1 MVKNIDKFRM
11 YALNHQ
17 YDITCVNETSL
28 DNTVN
33 NHEVELDGYDLVN
46 RHGGGVA
53 MFIRSTINYKIGS
66 DIMPD
71 NLETITVEITKPKA
85 KPFLLNTWYRPPDMP
100 VDVFTDYEILVQKMD
115 NENKEIICISDFNC
129 DCLSPQ
135 KSETKNYSIWLT
147 CFSLNNLLKN
157 QHELLVKLE
166 R

>member
-1 MVKNIDKFRM
+1 MIKNIDEFRM

-17 YDITCVNETSL
+17 HDIICVNETWL

-33 NHEVELDGYDLVN
+33 NHEVELDGYDLVRKDRN

-53 MFIRSTINYKIGS
+53 MFIRSTINYKIRS
-66 DIMPD
+66 DMM
-71 NLETITVEITKPKA
+71 
-85 KPFLLNTWYRPPDMP
+85 PDMP
-100 VDVFTDYEILVQKMD
+100 VDVFTDYEILMQKMD
-115 NENKEIICISDFNC
+115 HENKEIIG
-129 DCLSPQ
+129 CLQ
-135 KSETKNYSIWLT
+135 KKVRLKNSLNWLT